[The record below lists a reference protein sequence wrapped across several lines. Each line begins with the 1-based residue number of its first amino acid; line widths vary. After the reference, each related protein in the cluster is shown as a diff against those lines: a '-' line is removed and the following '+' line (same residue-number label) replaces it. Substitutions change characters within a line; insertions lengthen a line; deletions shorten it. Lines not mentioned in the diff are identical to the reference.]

1 MFSLYVFVFYFIS
14 IFFKDFKMSLFVD
27 LFLFVLL
34 YCVFVLKD
42 EVLELYY

>member
-1 MFSLYVFVFYFIS
+1 MYLYFILLV
-14 IFFKDFKMSLFVD
+14 FFKDFKMSLFVD